1 MSYIYQNR
9 MEEMELRKQIID
21 TGIKLIHSGLTHGTC
36 GNISCRIGR
45 NEILIT
51 PSGIPYE
58 KIAPEDILK
67 VNFSGKVEGRE
78 SPSVETPLHLS
89 IYKKR
94 SDVGAIIHTHSTYA
108 LAVSAAATSIPIFL
122 DEIFSHIG
130 GDLNIAEYNLPGSEK
145 LAKKVVKALENK
157 DAVLLSNH
165 GAVCC
170 GKSLEMAFETAEAVE
185 KICKIFILS
194 SALGKIKTL
203 PEKGREYQMEMF
215 EMRRK

>member
-1 MSYIYQNR
+1 
-9 MEEMELRKQIID
+9 MEGIELRNEIID
-21 TGIKLIHSGLTHGTC
+21 TGIKLIRSGLTHGTC
-36 GNISCRIGR
+36 GNISCRIPDR
-45 NEILIT
+45 DEILIT

-58 KIAPEDILK
+58 KIKPSNILK
-67 VNFSGKVEGRE
+67 VNFDGRVEGRK

-94 SDVGAIIHTHSTYA
+94 DDVGAIIHTHSTYA
-108 LAVSAAATSIPIFL
+108 LAVSAVATSIPIFL

-130 GDLNIAEYNLPGSEK
+130 GELTVAKYALPGSEK
-145 LAKKVVKALENK
+145 LAQNVVDSLKHKN
-157 DAVLLSNH
+157 AVLLSNH

-170 GKSLEMAFETAEAVE
+170 GKNLEIAFEAVEAVE

-215 EMRRK
+215 EMKKK